1 MSHFENYLRDE
12 FAHNEMMLRHDVA
25 REKAKPHPNKKIMT
39 PANAHKAR
47 QIRKLI
53 DTNRGGIL
61 EVNRYQTLIFRRSGD
76 DRPIFN
82 FTIRSGAQVAFASVK
97 PDSFGVNLEF
107 KDETTDPEDSTT
119 ERAERDFNDLLQLVA
134 VLQHTMTAWFERDRA
149 NTVEIVGADSL
160 PNHVLNCENLN
171 TEKHR

>member
-1 MSHFENYLRDE
+1 
-12 FAHNEMMLRHDVA
+12 
-25 REKAKPHPNKKIMT
+25 MT
-39 PANAHKAR
+39 PINAHKAR

-53 DTNRGGIL
+53 DTNRGLL
-61 EVNRYQTLIFRRSGD
+61 EIDGDQTLIFRKSGD
-76 DRPIFN
+76 DRPVFN
-82 FTIRSGAQVAFASVK
+82 FTIRSGAQVAFANAK
-97 PDSFGVNLEF
+97 PDFFAVDLQF
-107 KDETTDPEDSTT
+107 RDETTDPEDSTT

-134 VLQHTMTAWFERDRA
+134 VVQHATTAWFKRDRA